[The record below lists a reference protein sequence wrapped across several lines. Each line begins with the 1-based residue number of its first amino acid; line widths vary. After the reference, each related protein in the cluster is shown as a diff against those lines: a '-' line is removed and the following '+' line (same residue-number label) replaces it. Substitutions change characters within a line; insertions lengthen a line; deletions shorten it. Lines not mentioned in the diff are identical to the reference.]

1 MPKLEGPQ
9 DELVIKVGGKK
20 LSPHELG
27 VKLENFIE
35 RILQAQ
41 GYTTKCR
48 VRLQGKSGA
57 TGEIDIVAEK
67 MYKGR
72 ELKIAIECKNY
83 VKPVPSK
90 DVRTFV
96 DKIRDFEFR
105 QGLFVT
111 NSTFSE
117 EARKIAEFN
126 GIVMWDLDKL
136 KEKVV
141 LSETGRLEVGQSY
154 KFPAAVPLNV
164 DFSNATKLENIQNY
178 QGRVE
183 VSSAELIWKP
193 YYVVSYRLDTSRID
207 PSKKLHKIND
217 SGDCVINAIDG
228 KVARFMDTETS
239 GISPGL
245 SLGENDAL
253 AGQLRTEPIKNYEVR
268 SADEYDVKK
277 IDPSVNESQA
287 KKIALSAILSRN
299 TTEIEYEVESE
310 DTLTGYELRKFPF
323 VPKREE
329 IILVVTRLVFV
340 PKWEI
345 TFVSG
350 RYEYFREVFASSGD
364 MPVNTIA
371 YCPEHRIR
379 EFFKI
384 EFFRKKTIAVCE
396 ICGKA
401 LCDEHIHQCPVC
413 RKWLGV
419 EDSLK
424 CKNCGRFFCEEH
436 IIKVCHICND
446 PICEDCVIQCP
457 ICTQISCKKDMVKCE
472 RCGKTVCRECTKSF
486 RKFFRTKFV
495 CKKCLGQRR

>member
-9 DELVIKVGGKK
+9 DEPVIKVGGKK

-27 VKLENFIE
+27 VKLENFVK
-35 RILQAQ
+35 RILQAD
-41 GYTTKCR
+41 GYTPKGP
-48 VRLQGKSGA
+48 VRLKGKSSA
-57 TGEIDIVAEK
+57 TVEIDIVSEK
-67 MYKGR
+67 IYHGR
-72 ELKIAIECKNY
+72 KLKIAVECKNY
-83 VKPVPSK
+83 TKPVPPE
-90 DVRTFV
+90 DVRNFIY
-96 DKIRDFEFR
+96 KIRDVGFN

-111 NSTFSE
+111 NQTFSE
-117 EARKIAEFN
+117 RAKQFAEDN
-126 GIVMWDLDKL
+126 GIWMWDGEGL
-136 KEKVV
+136 KEKLF
-141 LSETGRLEVGQSY
+141 LSEIGRLGIGQSY
-154 KFPAAVPLNV
+154 KFSLATPPNV
-164 DFSNATKLENIQNY
+164 DFSTATRLDNIQNRD
-178 QGRVE
+178 RVE
-183 VSSAELIWKP
+183 VSSAKLIWKP

-217 SGDCVINAIDG
+217 YGDCVINAIDG
-228 KVARFMDTETS
+228 KVARFMNTETA

-245 SLGENDAL
+245 SLGEDDAL
-253 AGQLRTEPIKNYEVR
+253 AGQLRIEPIKNYEVR

-287 KKIALSAILSRN
+287 KKIALSVILSRN
-299 TTEIEYEVESE
+299 TTEIEYEAESE
-310 DTLTGYELRKFPF
+310 DTLTEYELRKFPF

-401 LCDEHIHQCPVC
+401 LCNEHIHQCPVC

-419 EDSLK
+419 EHSLK
-424 CKNCGRFFCEEH
+424 CKNCGRFFCEDH

-495 CKKCLGQRR
+495 CKKCVA